1 MSDKSASMATF
12 VKQLDARVSG
22 LDVKDISDLI
32 SLLQQDRRG
41 QVKPFTERQIET
53 IMANCLYSN
62 AQSKMDTDV
71 MENIL
76 AKLQDPARI
85 SVMHQLGRK
94 QLQMFILQLSK
105 RQTAEL
111 VQHMAP
117 FFTKYTH
124 HFVSSLSVDQKAE
137 VFGEIMPCALNWACE
152 QGTVAALLAALYEP
166 PDIATAIEFY
176 GHNQKISR
184 SGKAAAVAAAAAA
197 PKTPKPSSRSGRDK
211 KDKDRSA
218 SRSKSRS
225 ALKAPRKPHKDPPPE
240 DEVSSEAGSQAG
252 SSSSSSG
259 DEQEDAAEHVDEIS
273 AR

>member
-211 KDKDRSA
+211 DRSA

-240 DEVSSEAGSQAG
+240 DEVSSEAEAGSQAG
-252 SSSSSSG
+252 SSSSSG
-259 DEQEDAAEHVDEIS
+259 DEQEDAEHVDEIS